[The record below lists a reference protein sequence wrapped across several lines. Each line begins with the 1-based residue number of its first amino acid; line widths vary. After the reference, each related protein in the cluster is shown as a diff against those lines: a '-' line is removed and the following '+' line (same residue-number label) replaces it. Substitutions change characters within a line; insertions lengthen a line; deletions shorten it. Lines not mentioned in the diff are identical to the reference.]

1 MSLIEEHR
9 QAGEDRVDVLK
20 YLLESKGPLT
30 DEQIVKELALIL

>member
-9 QAGEDRVDVLK
+9 QSGEDRVDVLK

-30 DEQIVKELALIL
+30 DEQIIKELVLIL